1 MIQYY
6 YEIVY
11 YVIILLKQYNGF
23 NVIQNVIA
31 V

>member
-6 YEIVY
+6 FEVVY

-23 NVIQNVIA
+23 NLIQNVIA
-31 V
+31 E